1 MHMTRR
7 LGALSFCVAA
17 SVGLLWASAGDV
29 KKPVATVVHRNAPPS
44 GPFACTEVMG
54 LLTTGEWFKAGFL
67 DALGADLSPKW
78 GGRFAHYGY
87 VYEYANPDSYVWT
100 PTPVGGV
107 NNVQIVKCEA
117 GSDAPDR
124 IVYQAWSWQ
133 LTTEK
138 DWIDNLTAAI
148 TTIRAKRPSAK
159 RIDLLT
165 IIRSPQNG
173 WCHTTT
179 PPLRPPLG
187 PGTDHEATLQDS
199 HVPDYVDAAFAKVA
213 AAYPDLVSIAPKF
226 EAHACAEHIDG
237 IHLGG
242 GNAAVAKD
250 IAAYFRTVR

>member
-1 MHMTRR
+1 MTRR
-7 LGALSFCVAA
+7 IGALSFCVLAT
-17 SVGLLWASAGDV
+17 VGLLRAAESHAT
-29 KKPVATVVHRNAPPS
+29 KPVGTAASRVGPPS

-67 DALGADLSPKW
+67 DALGPDLAPKW

-87 VYEYANPDSYVWT
+87 VYEYANPESYVWT

-107 NNVQIVKCEA
+107 NNVQIVKCAA
-117 GSDAPDR
+117 GSEAPDR

-138 DWIDNLTAAI
+138 DWVDNLTAAI
-148 TTIRAKRPSAK
+148 KTIRAKRPSAK
-159 RIDLLT
+159 RIDLMT

-199 HVPDYVDAAFAKVA
+199 HVPDYVDPAFAKVA
-213 AAYPDLVSIAPKF
+213 AAYPDLVSVAPKF
-226 EAHACAEHIDG
+226 EAHACADHVDG
-237 IHLGG
+237 IHLGN
-242 GNAAVAKD
+242 GNGAVAED
-250 IAAYFRTVR
+250 IAAYFKKMR